1 MPIGGYMNFKIKC
14 REELEKYLRLRK
26 LGDSRKLI
34 DLGRYVDFL
43 KRFNKN
49 PEQFRKVVISFDLL
63 NSKNELI
70 KRGDY
75 RREYI
80 GLSIARSFV
89 DIIEDITIFLVKY
102 DIEFYYEDSSII
114 SGCFFFYNP
123 VSNVRKLIYVT
134 CLKK

>member
-1 MPIGGYMNFKIKC
+1 MNVKVKC
-14 REELEKYLRLRK
+14 REELEEYLKLRK

-49 PEQFRKVVISFDLL
+49 PEQFRKVVISSDLL
-63 NSKNELI
+63 NPRDELI
-70 KRGDY
+70 KRDDE

-80 GLSIARSFV
+80 GPSIARSFY

-102 DIEFYYEDSSII
+102 DIEFFYEDGSII
-114 SGCFFFYNP
+114 SGCFFFYDP
-123 VSNVRKLIYVT
+123 VSNIRRLIYVT